1 MGREFFVVVE
11 QDEEGFYVGEVPQLA
26 GCYSQAR
33 TLDELL
39 ENMRE
44 VILLCLEAEKPIA
57 PLPQFVGIHKVIL

>member
-1 MGREFFVVVE
+1 MGREFFVIVE

-39 ENMRE
+39 GNMRE
-44 VILLCLEAEKPIA
+44 VIALCLEAEEPTV
-57 PLPQFVGIHKVIL
+57 PLPEFVGVHKVVL